1 MLPRAMRS
9 RRHRDPLQGF
19 LASLLGPVALVA
31 CGVAESGHNKL
42 TEGEVADGWKLL
54 WDGESTQ
61 GWRGAQLDRF
71 PEIGWT
77 IEEGVLRVESSGG
90 AESAHGGDIITEK
103 LYGNFILELE
113 FNITPG
119 ANSGIKYFVDPQI
132 NRGEGS
138 AIGCEFQILDDE
150 RHPDANM
157 GVAGNRTLGSLYDLI
172 AGDES
177 KSFNGVGTWNKAR
190 VAVDG
195 AHVEHW
201 LNDTR
206 IVEFERGKQMW
217 DALVAYSKY
226 SVWPSFCEGP
236 TGHILL
242 QDHGDEVRFR
252 NIKIKEL

>member
-1 MLPRAMRS
+1 METMFTAKCL
-9 RRHRDPLQGF
+9 G
-19 LASLLGPVALVA
+19 ASVLGILVLTA
-31 CGVAESGHNKL
+31 CGAGESGQNEL
-42 TEGEVADGWKLL
+42 TGEEVEAGWKLL
-54 WDGESTQ
+54 WDGETTQ
-61 GWRGAQLDRF
+61 GWRGARLDRF

-77 IEEGVLRVESSGG
+77 IENGVLRVESSGG
-90 AESAHGGDIITEK
+90 AESAHGGDIITEE

-119 ANSGIKYFVDPQI
+119 ANSGIKYFVDPLI
-132 NRGEGS
+132 NQGEGS

-150 RHPDANM
+150 RHPDAAM

-172 AGDES
+172 AADDS
-177 KSFNGVGTWNKAR
+177 KPFNGVGTWNKAR
-190 VAVDG
+190 VVVDG
-195 AHVEHW
+195 THVEHW
-201 LNDTR
+201 LNDVKV
-206 IVEFERGKQMW
+206 VEFDRGQQMW

-242 QDHGDEVRFR
+242 QDHGDEVGFR